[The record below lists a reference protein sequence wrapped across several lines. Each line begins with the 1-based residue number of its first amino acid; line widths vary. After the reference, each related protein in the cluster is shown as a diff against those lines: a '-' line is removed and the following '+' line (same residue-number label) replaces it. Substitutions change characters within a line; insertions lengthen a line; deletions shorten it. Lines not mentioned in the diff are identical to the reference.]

1 MLDLHIHSLLSDG
14 ALLPTEVARRY
25 EIKGYKLIAL
35 TDHVDTSNV
44 EDVVL
49 NTLKVCKDINNCMD
63 IRVIPGVELTHLPPD
78 ELGSMAR
85 YCRSKGIRVILVH
98 GETILEPVKKG
109 TNRKAIEA
117 GVDILAHPGLISEE
131 DAKLAK
137 EKGVFLEITSR
148 KGHSLTNGYVVQMA
162 KKTGAKLILDNDS
175 HVPADIFAIEEL
187 EMIAKGAGLS
197 EEELKIVFK
206 NSMEFAKDLVG
217 LC

>member
-14 ALLPTEVARRY
+14 VLLPTEVARRY

-44 EDVVL
+44 DNVIM
-49 NTLKVCKDINNCMD
+49 NTLKVCKDINDCMD
-63 IRVIPGVELTHLPPD
+63 IRIIPGVELTHLPPD
-78 ELGSMAR
+78 EFKSMVM
-85 YCRSKGIRVILVH
+85 YCRSKGIRVILAH
-98 GETILEPVKKG
+98 GETIVEPVKKE

-131 DAKLAK
+131 DAELAK
-137 EKGVFLEITSR
+137 EKGVFLELTSR
-148 KGHSLTNGYVVQMA
+148 KGHSLTNGYVVLVA
-162 KKTGAKLILDNDS
+162 KKTGANLILDNDS
-175 HVPADIFAIEEL
+175 HCPTDILTIEEL

-206 NSMEFAKDLVG
+206 NSMEFAKDLV
-217 LC
+217 